1 MRYVLFLPLVSLLLS
16 SLPTLGQTQ
25 PTLIVTNSSVWLDSV
40 QQLSLSQQVV
50 AVRQRAWRDTLLA
63 PYQTPVCRMGM
74 SAAARSTAA
83 RELPVSTKP
92 QGLPLLYVVNGQP
105 FYNNDVATIK
115 RLQQALRSHPIKQVT
130 FLRDVTACAMHGSRA
145 ANGVVVLSSTKAK
158 KY

>member
-1 MRYVLFLPLVSLLLS
+1 MRYVLLLPLASLLLS

-25 PTLIVTNSSVWLDSV
+25 PTLIVTDSSVWLDSV

-74 SAAARSTAA
+74 SAAARSTAV

-92 QGLPLLYVVNGQP
+92 
-105 FYNNDVATIK
+105 
-115 RLQQALRSHPIKQVT
+115 
-130 FLRDVTACAMHGSRA
+130 
-145 ANGVVVLSSTKAK
+145 
-158 KY
+158 